1 MDPPS
6 VFMSTELDHNMM
18 DVGHLIKLVWYQSH
32 AVKERNHAVRV
43 ELAIRHR
50 VASNVALPSWSS
62 IT

>member
-1 MDPPS
+1 
-6 VFMSTELDHNMM
+6 MSTKLDHNMM

-43 ELAIRHR
+43 ELAICYR
-50 VASNVALPSWSS
+50 VARNVALPSWSS